1 MAQSTDSSRSL
12 AERMERWVA
21 RFADRVPDWEAFE
34 EAKIPG
40 FHRAQ
45 HRYVG
50 AGASGKH
57 GDPTRHFAGE
67 LHRQRDAHPTRSGQP
82 APHARSGR
90 GLLRPGWRAD
100 VLLVDGEE
108 RVDRVLGRWDMVF
121 NPADVVHGYH
131 NHTDRDVYLQI
142 MLGRSQPEVPTYAE
156 ERYEAKKYD
165 HLKGPVGGTAP
176 DHARGRK
183 LRPHPGPDRRQHPPE
198 GIDLNYLP
206 MPVEEAFWR
215 MTRYLEF
222 DASEMSG
229 TAYLVERSRP
239 DPRYIAIP
247 VFLSRTFRHSAVYV
261 RTDAGID
268 QPEDLAGKRVGIPEY
283 GLTALTWVRAFH
295 AARLWRASNQVQMAG
310 GRARAAGT
318 RGARSL

>member
-57 GDPTRHFAGE
+57 ADPKAISPGNFTVSVMLIPAGQGNPPHTHEVEEVFFVLDGE
-67 LHRQRDAHPTRSGQP
+67 LTCF
-82 APHARSGR
+82 
-90 GLLRPGWRAD
+90 W
-100 VLLVDGEE
+100 VDGEE

-165 HLKGPVGGTAP
+165 HLKA
-176 DHARGRK
+176 
-183 LRPHPGPDRRQHPPE
+183 Q
-198 GIDLNYLP
+198 
-206 MPVEEAFWR
+206 
-215 MTRYLEF
+215 
-222 DASEMSG
+222 
-229 TAYLVERSRP
+229 
-239 DPRYIAIP
+239 
-247 VFLSRTFRHSAVYV
+247 
-261 RTDAGID
+261 
-268 QPEDLAGKRVGIPEY
+268 
-283 GLTALTWVRAFH
+283 
-295 AARLWRASNQVQMAG
+295 
-310 GRARAAGT
+310 
-318 RGARSL
+318 